1 MAQDLAT
8 EFGRGYLPSYL
19 KNMSAQQLRSALQTM
34 ATGGPSLAAS
44 NQNSY
49 YGRKLENDV
58 YLPWEQNTG
67 QKMDIGQWAQ
77 QYWDWLSR
85 SAPTRQLVPG
95 TPSTQVSTQEG
106 NIADNVLHYVPGT
119 GYVSE
124 TDLQNVDPDQYAAI
138 QAQRQAATA
147 DTGNVNPYYES
158 NIVKSGTP
166 GTPASMRNVLNSQ
179 FAPNIVGQAPLTI
192 QQPYVVPGPYYP
204 GKGTAGGAGVS
215 AQTAPAAASA
225 PAAGSG
231 GTTDTVATGNRNGNY
246 ATTSTPGAVVVTP
259 TAVPDAASDQMV
271 QTIGK
276 RVGRNLAQNGV
287 TKIPNL
293 REQYSRSVRQSFRRF

>member
-119 GYVSE
+119 GYVSRA
-124 TDLQNVDPDQYAAI
+124 VD
-138 QAQRQAATA
+138 
-147 DTGNVNPYYES
+147 
-158 NIVKSGTP
+158 
-166 GTPASMRNVLNSQ
+166 
-179 FAPNIVGQAPLTI
+179 
-192 QQPYVVPGPYYP
+192 
-204 GKGTAGGAGVS
+204 
-215 AQTAPAAASA
+215 
-225 PAAGSG
+225 
-231 GTTDTVATGNRNGNY
+231 
-246 ATTSTPGAVVVTP
+246 
-259 TAVPDAASDQMV
+259 
-271 QTIGK
+271 
-276 RVGRNLAQNGV
+276 
-287 TKIPNL
+287 
-293 REQYSRSVRQSFRRF
+293 